1 VTVDLWL
8 ARHGETEWSRSGRH
22 TGTTDVPLTPNGT
35 QQARALGT
43 LIGDHPFSRV
53 LSSPLLRALETARL
67 AGFADRVEVSDL
79 LREYDYGTYEG
90 RTTADIQRERP
101 GWELFRD
108 GCPGGESPDEVATR
122 MGRFLAQLGRV
133 ESDVLLFGHGHSLRA
148 LAAMYLDAPIGL
160 AGRLSLVAG
169 SLSILGHE
177 HGRSA
182 IALWNRSFSPPS
194 NG

>member
-1 VTVDLWL
+1 MDLWL
-8 ARHGETEWSRSGRH
+8 ARHGETQWSLSGRH
-22 TGTTDVPLTPNGT
+22 TGVTDVPLTPNGT

-79 LREYDYGTYEG
+79 LREYDYGAYEG
-90 RTTADIQRERP
+90 RTTADIQIERP
-101 GWELFRD
+101 GWDLFRD

-148 LAAMYLDAPIGL
+148 LAAMYLDSPIGL
-160 AGRLSLVAG
+160 AGRLSLGAG
-169 SLSILGHE
+169 SLSILAHE
-177 HGRSA
+177 HGQA
-182 IALWNRSFSPPS
+182 AFALWNRSVRPPP

>member
-1 VTVDLWL
+1 MNLWL
-8 ARHGETEWSRSGRH
+8 ARHGETQWSLSGRH
-22 TGTTDVPLTPNGT
+22 TGVTDVPLTPNGT

-79 LREYDYGTYEG
+79 LGEYDYGTYEG
-90 RTTADIQRERP
+90 RTTADIQLERP
-101 GWELFRD
+101 GWE
-108 GCPGGESPDEVATR
+108 
-122 MGRFLAQLGRV
+122 
-133 ESDVLLFGHGHSLRA
+133 LFGHGHSLRA
-148 LAAMYLDAPIGL
+148 LAAMFLDSPIGL
-160 AGRLSLVAG
+160 AGRLSLGAG

-182 IALWNRSFSPPS
+182 ISLWNRPFSPPS